1 MDLSGRGIGRG
12 NLGDQRL
19 KGSLEIQAAWA
30 TLTRSEVLV
39 RARIRVNQTRFQ
51 PLGSILPAANAR
63 EPPSILSP
71 SRPRNRGDGLLNQ
84 TKMSE
89 DKSKKNEQHE
99 TRGEDFLEPAEN
111 QSPGGE
117 AAGDPEP
124 KPEGSGAKPLA
135 PVTLTGEEYQALVD
149 SGDKAAENWDRF
161 VRLNAEFDNFKKRAA
176 RDRLEAIKY
185 ANESL
190 LESLIPTLDNFEMAM
205 SAAEGATSQTID
217 SLKQGIEMVHKQ
229 LKEVIKESGMEE
241 IDARDQVFDPAWH
254 EALSQYE
261 TDEAPEGQVI
271 QQIRKGYKL
280 KERLIRPA
288 NVIVA
293 KAKGQEPASDQA
305 SDTKD

>member
-1 MDLSGRGIGRG
+1 M
-12 NLGDQRL
+12 
-19 KGSLEIQAAWA
+19 
-30 TLTRSEVLV
+30 LV
-39 RARIRVNQTRFQ
+39 RARIRVNETRFQ

-71 SRPRNRGDGLLNQ
+71 STPQNRGDGSLNQ
-84 TKMSE
+84 TTMSE
-89 DKSKKNEQHE
+89 DKSQKNENHSNP
-99 TRGEDFLEPAEN
+99 GEDFIEPAEN
-111 QSPGGE
+111 QSPGGK

-124 KPEGSGAKPLA
+124 KQEGSGAKPLP

-149 SGDKAAENWDRF
+149 SGDKATENWDRF

-261 TDEAPEGQVI
+261 TDEAPEGHVI

-293 KAKGQEPASDQA
+293 KAKGQEPASDQG
-305 SDTKD
+305 SGTKD